1 MERGRAMSGTNAEY
15 MREYR
20 ARHGGSAPADRA
32 RSRANAAAAKWVNDN
47 HPEVYAELLAEAR
60 SSLGLS
66 LLTGPSGNFRS
77 GFAHGTETGY
87 KMHYRNGEK
96 PCDACRTEYNAR
108 ARERYAEKA
117 ARATP

>member
-1 MERGRAMSGTNAEY
+1 MSQTKTKY

-20 ARHGGSAPADRA
+20 ARHGGTSPADKA
-32 RSRANAAAAKWVNDN
+32 RSRANAAAAKWVYDN
-47 HPEVYAELLAEAR
+47 HHEVYAGLLAEAR

-87 KMHYRNGEK
+87 KMHYRNGES

-108 ARERYAEKA
+108 SRERYAKRRVA
-117 ARATP
+117 S